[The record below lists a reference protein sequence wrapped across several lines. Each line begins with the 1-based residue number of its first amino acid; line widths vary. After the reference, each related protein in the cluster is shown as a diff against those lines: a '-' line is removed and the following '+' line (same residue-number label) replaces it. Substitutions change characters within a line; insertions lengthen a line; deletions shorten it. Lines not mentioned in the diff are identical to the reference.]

1 ISMQYE
7 LDEHSVVR
15 KLYEYELLKAVFPAP
30 KSPYKSK
37 KVFGLRVNT

>member
-7 LDEHSVVR
+7 LDERSVGK
-15 KLYEYELLKAVFPAP
+15 KLYEYKLLRAVFPAS
-30 KSPYKSK
+30 KSFCKSK